1 MELVFI
7 VKMKKCCMNTQFKKN
22 EFQKKKIDEYY
33 CNL

>member
-7 VKMKKCCMNTQFKKN
+7 VKMKKCCMNTQFKKMN
-22 EFQKKKIDEYY
+22 FRKKIDEYY